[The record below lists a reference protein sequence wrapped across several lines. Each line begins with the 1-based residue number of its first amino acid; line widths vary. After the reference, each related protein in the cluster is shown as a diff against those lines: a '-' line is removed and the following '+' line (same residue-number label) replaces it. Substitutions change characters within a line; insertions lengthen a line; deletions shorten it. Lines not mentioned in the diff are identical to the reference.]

1 MTNLI
6 QSAPLIAF
14 LNTGSGAE
22 APFWGKI
29 IVMLR
34 ALTPLLPIR
43 PLCCLSFQLFL
54 GIPRENNEFLK
65 QIKFNLTQIDR
76 KVQVLDVDT
85 HSSNIRTNQNFFVAR
100 NKEHYLSTFSKLKR
114 QCFLKS
120 TRSCATPQL
129 KPG

>member
-85 HSSNIRTNQNFFVAR
+85 HSSNIRTNQNFFLAR
-100 NKEHYLSTFSKLKR
+100 IKR
-114 QCFLKS
+114 TLLNYFFDIQRHVFL
-120 TRSCATPQL
+120 
-129 KPG
+129 